1 MTRPVYITRTAAFL
15 PNAPVGND
23 DMERILGQVGPRPSR
38 ARRTILRSNGIKS
51 RHYAIDPETLK
62 PTHTNAQ
69 LAAEAVRLLDTDLD
83 AVECLA
89 CGTSNPDQIMP
100 GHASMVQGELGLQDV
115 QSVSTAGVC
124 MSGMASLKYAW
135 LSVAAGDTDAA
146 VATGSETASAVMS
159 AANFTPEIDARV
171 DALEDNPE
179 IAFEKDFLR
188 WMLSDAA
195 GALLL
200 EPEAR
205 AGALNLRVDW
215 IDLHSFSGEM
225 DTCMYMGGVKNE
237 DGSITGWAQFT
248 AEERA
253 AQSVLTVKQ
262 DVRLLNDN
270 VLRYTLEKP
279 LPGMAAKRGL
289 KPSDVDFFLPHY
301 SSEFFR
307 DRLYQSMLNVDFD
320 IPQERWFTNL
330 TTRGNTGSASIYV
343 MIDELLASGR
353 LKPGHR
359 LLCWVPESGRFSGSF
374 MHLTVV
380 QG

>member
-1 MTRPVYITRTAAFL
+1 M

-23 DMERILGQVGPRPSR
+23 DMERVLGQVGPRPSR

-69 LAAEAVRLLDTDLD
+69 LTAEAVRLLDTDL
-83 AVECLA
+83 ATVECLS

-100 GHASMVQGELGLQDV
+100 GHASMVQGELGLKDIQA
-115 QSVSTAGVC
+115 VSTAGVC

-135 LSVAAGDTDAA
+135 LSVTAGDSDAA

-171 DALEDNPE
+171 DALEENPE

-200 EPEAR
+200 EPAKRE
-205 AGALNLRVDW
+205 GELNLRIDW

-225 DTCMYMGGVKNE
+225 DTCMYMGGVKTD
-237 DGSITGWAQFT
+237 DGAITGWARFT

-289 KPSDVDFFLPHY
+289 KPEDVDFFLPHY

-320 IPQERWFTNL
+320 IPQDRWFTNL

-343 MIDELLASGR
+343 MIDELLASGL

-374 MHLTVV
+374 MHLTAV
-380 QG
+380 

>member
-23 DMERILGQVGPRPSR
+23 DMERVLGQVGPRPSR

-51 RHYAIDPETLK
+51 RHYAIDPETLQ

-69 LAAEAVRLLDTDLD
+69 LTAEAVRALGADL
-83 AVECLA
+83 ATVECLA

-100 GHASMVQGELGLQDV
+100 GHASMVQGELGLGDV
-115 QSVSTAGVC
+115 QAVSTAGVC

-135 LSVAAGDTDAA
+135 LSVAAGDSDTA

-171 DALEDNPE
+171 DALEENPE

-200 EPEAR
+200 EPKAR
-205 AGALNLRVDW
+205 DGVLNLRVDW

-225 DTCMYMGGVKNE
+225 DTCMYMGGVKTE
-237 DGSITGWAQFT
+237 DGSVTGWARFS
-248 AEERA
+248 ADDRA

-279 LPGMAAKRGL
+279 LPGTAARRKL
-289 KPSDVDFFLPHY
+289 KPEEVDFFLPHY

-307 DRLYQSMLNVDFD
+307 DRLHQSMLNVDFD

-343 MIDELLASGR
+343 MIDELLESGR
-353 LKPGHR
+353 LKAGDR

-374 MHLTVV
+374 MHLTAV